1 MSLPTLALPGQLLGS
16 SSKYVSGPGTYLH
29 ASNIYA
35 SLSGQ
40 PAATTPT
47 SKSHLNKPTLTIT
60 RLSSSSATASL
71 GPVSE
76 RINNTNALPKV
87 GDVVLGRVTRCTM
100 KQVNVGIVVVVGAEG
115 KEELRVEGTVCA
127 HEIQGVVRREDVRAT
142 EKEKVDVGEG
152 FRVGDVIRAVVVG
165 FKAFP
170 MPAMRTK
177 VRYFTQISL
186 GDQSNYYLTTAK
198 NELGVILA
206 KSENGNTMYPINWK
220 DFMDPVTGETETR
233 KVAKPL

>member
-1 MSLPTLALPGQLLGS
+1 MSLPALALPGQLLGP
-16 SSKYVSGPGTYLH
+16 SSKYTSGPGTYLH

-35 SLSGQ
+35 SRSGQ
-40 PAATTPT
+40 PAATNTT

-60 RLSSSSATASL
+60 RLSSNSATASL

-115 KEELRVEGTVCA
+115 KEGLLVEGSVCA
-127 HEIQGVVRREDVRAT
+127 HEIQGVVRKEDVRAT

-152 FRVGDVIRAVVVG
+152 FRVGDVIRAVV
-165 FKAFP
+165 
-170 MPAMRTK
+170 
-177 VRYFTQISL
+177 ISL

-198 NELGVILA
+198 NELGVILT

-220 DFMDPVTGETETR
+220 EFMDPITTETETR